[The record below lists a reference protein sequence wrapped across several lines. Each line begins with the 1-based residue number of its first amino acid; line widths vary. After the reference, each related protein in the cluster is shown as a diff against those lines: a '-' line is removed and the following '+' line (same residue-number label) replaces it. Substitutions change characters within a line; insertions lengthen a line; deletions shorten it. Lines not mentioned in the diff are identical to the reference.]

1 MGLDQFLYAEKY
13 YSTYTNNKDNS
24 ETLNKLIETADAV
37 DFVDVDMPT
46 AIIRVKVAQWRKA
59 NQIHKWFVD
68 VCQNGEDDCRDA
80 YVALELLY
88 SLKEMCALV
97 LAEPT
102 QLAEP
107 TLAMTLLPVYEGFF
121 FGGNEYDEWYFE
133 QLKDVISVIDKIGK
147 MGDEWSFV
155 YSSSW

>member
-1 MGLDQFLYAEKY
+1 MGLDQYLYAEKY

-24 ETLNKLIETADAV
+24 ETLNKLIEVADAV
-37 DFVDVDMPT
+37 DFADADMPT

-68 VCQNGEDDCRDA
+68 ICQNGEDDCRDS
-80 YVALELLY
+80 YVDLERLY
-88 SLKEMCALV
+88 TLKELCELV

-102 QLAEP
+102 Q
-107 TLAMTLLPVYEGFF
+107 AMELLPVFEGFF

>member
-24 ETLNKLIETADAV
+24 ETLNKLIEVADAV

-68 VCQNGEDDCRDA
+68 ICQNGEDDCRDS
-80 YVALELLY
+80 YVDLERLY
-88 SLKEMCALV
+88 TLKELCELV

-102 QLAEP
+102 Q
-107 TLAMTLLPVYEGFF
+107 AMELLPVFEGFF

-133 QLKDVISVIDKIGK
+133 QLKDTISVIDKIGK